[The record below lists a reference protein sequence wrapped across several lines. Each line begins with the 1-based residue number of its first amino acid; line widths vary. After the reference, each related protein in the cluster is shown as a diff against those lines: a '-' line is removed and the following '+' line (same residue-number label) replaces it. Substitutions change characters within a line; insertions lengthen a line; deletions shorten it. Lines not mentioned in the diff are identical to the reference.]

1 VPAIE
6 AIPQARA
13 SATPRVDRQK
23 QLRRWFGSDRT
34 LSWLLLAPA
43 LIVIAAVFVYP
54 LGYSLWM
61 SLQAYNIIT
70 PPRFV
75 GLRNYER
82 ILTDDTF
89 WQSTIVTFE
98 FAIPTFILEVVL
110 GFGMALLLEMH
121 TRGRGLMRSIILLPL
136 LLTPVVEA
144 LNWRVMLN
152 YDFGVVNWLI
162 GLVGIPKVNW
172 VNDATL
178 ALPALV
184 VLEVWRVVG
193 FEVLVFSAGL
203 AALPTEPFESAQIDG
218 ASNWQ
223 QLIHLTVPML
233 MPLFVVV
240 ALFRSYELLRVFD
253 IVYGLTGGGP
263 GRATETL
270 SFHIFNQMIQGFQ
283 VGYASA
289 AAYVLFAMS
298 LVLVLVII
306 KVLGLGGIEAT

>member
-1 VPAIE
+1 MPWHRHIRHA
-6 AIPQARA
+6 AG
-13 SATPRVDRQK
+13 TDRV
-23 QLRRWFGSDRT
+23 
-34 LSWLLLAPA
+34 LSWALLAPS
-43 LIVIAAVFVYP
+43 LIVVFGVFVYP

-61 SLQAYNIIT
+61 SLQAYNIVT
-70 PPRFV
+70 PARFI

-82 ILTDDTF
+82 ILSDETF
-89 WQSTIVTFE
+89 WHSALVTFQ
-98 FAIPTFILEVVL
+98 FAIPTFILEVL
-110 GFGMALLLEMH
+110 IGFGIALLLERH
-121 TRGRGLMRSIILLPL
+121 TRGRGLIRSIILIPL

-178 ALPALV
+178 AMPALM
-184 VLEVWRVVG
+184 VLEIWRVVG

-203 AALPTEPFESAQIDG
+203 AALPHEPFESAQIDG
-218 ASNWQ
+218 ASSWQ
-223 QLIHLTVPML
+223 QLVHLTLPML

-270 SFHIFNQMIQGFQ
+270 SFHIFNQMISGFQ

-289 AAYVLFAMS
+289 AAYVLFAIS
-298 LVLVLVII
+298 LVLVAIII
-306 KVLGLGGIEAT
+306 KVLGLGGIEASE

>member
-1 VPAIE
+1 MHAYQ
-6 AIPQARA
+6 QARA
-13 SATPRVDRQK
+13 STALRVDRQK
-23 QLRRWFGSDRT
+23 QLQRWLGSDRT

-70 PPRFV
+70 PARFI

-152 YDFGVVNWLI
+152 YDFGIVNWLI

-223 QLIHLTVPML
+223 QLIHLTIPML

-289 AAYVLFAMS
+289 AAYVLFAIS
-298 LVLVLVII
+298 LVLVLLII
-306 KVLGLGGIEAT
+306 KVLGLGGIEAS

>member
-1 VPAIE
+1 MEAYQPARSP
-6 AIPQARA
+6 ALAR
-13 SATPRVDRQK
+13 PGWPK
-23 QLRRWFGSDRT
+23 QVRHWLGTDRT

-43 LIVIAAVFVYP
+43 LIVIFGVFVYP
-54 LGYSLWM
+54 LAYSLWM
-61 SLQAYNIIT
+61 SLQAYNIVT
-70 PPRFV
+70 PPRFI

-82 ILTDDTF
+82 IFTDDTF
-89 WQSTIVTFE
+89 WHSAVVTMQ
-98 FAIPTFILEVVL
+98 FAIPTFITEVVL
-110 GFGMALLLEMH
+110 GFGMALLLERH
-121 TRGRGLMRSIILLPL
+121 TRGRGVMRSVILLPL

-152 YDFGVVNWLI
+152 YDFGIVNWLI
-162 GLVGIPKVNW
+162 GLVGIPKLNW
-172 VNDATL
+172 VNNATL
-178 ALPALV
+178 AMPALIM
-184 VLEVWRVVG
+184 LEVWRVVG

-203 AALPTEPFESAQIDG
+203 AALPHEPFESAQIDG
-218 ASNWQ
+218 ASSWQ
-223 QLIHLTVPML
+223 QLVHLTIPML

-270 SFHIFNQMIQGFQ
+270 SFHIFNQMISGFQ

-298 LVLVLVII
+298 LVLVVLII
-306 KVLGLGGIEAT
+306 KGLGLGGLEAGE

>member
-1 VPAIE
+1 ME
-6 AIPQARA
+6 AYQQARSSPIA
-13 SATPRVDRQK
+13 HPGWHRQIPHW
-23 QLRRWFGSDRT
+23 LGTDRT

-43 LIVIAAVFVYP
+43 LIVIFGVFVYP
-54 LGYSLWM
+54 LAYSLWM
-61 SLQAYNIIT
+61 SLQAYNIVT
-70 PPRFV
+70 PPRFI

-82 ILTDDTF
+82 IFTDDTF
-89 WQSTIVTFE
+89 WHSAVVTVQ
-98 FAIPTFILEVVL
+98 FAIPTFITEVVL
-110 GFGMALLLEMH
+110 GFGMALLLERH
-121 TRGRGLMRSIILLPL
+121 TRGRGVMRSVILLPL

-152 YDFGVVNWLI
+152 YDFGIVNWLI

-178 ALPALV
+178 AMPALI

-203 AALPTEPFESAQIDG
+203 AALPHEPFESAQIDG
-218 ASNWQ
+218 ASSWQ
-223 QLIHLTVPML
+223 QLVHLTIPML

-270 SFHIFNQMIQGFQ
+270 SFHIFNQMISGFQ

-298 LVLVLVII
+298 LVLVVLII
-306 KVLGLGGIEAT
+306 KGLGLGGLEAGE

>member
-1 VPAIE
+1 MRAYQEARQSTAIQVPRHRLVRHWA
-6 AIPQARA
+6 
-13 SATPRVDRQK
+13 
-23 QLRRWFGSDRT
+23 GSDRV
-34 LSWLLLAPA
+34 LSWALLAPS
-43 LIVIAAVFVYP
+43 LIVIFGVFVYP
-54 LGYSLWM
+54 LAYSLWM

-70 PPRFV
+70 PARFI

-89 WQSTIVTFE
+89 WHSALVTFQ
-98 FAIPTFILEVVL
+98 FAIPTFVLEVL
-110 GFGMALLLEMH
+110 IGFGIALLLERH
-121 TRGRGLMRSIILLPL
+121 TRGRGVMRSIILLPL

-178 ALPALV
+178 AMPALIM
-184 VLEVWRVVG
+184 LELWRVVG

-203 AALPTEPFESAQIDG
+203 AALPHEPFESAQIDG
-218 ASNWQ
+218 ASSWQ
-223 QLIHLTVPML
+223 QLVHLTVPML

-270 SFHIFNQMIQGFQ
+270 SFHIFNQMISGFQ

-298 LVLVLVII
+298 LVLVAIII
-306 KVLGLGGIEAT
+306 KVLGLGGIEAQE

>member
-1 VPAIE
+1 MHALE
-6 AIPQARA
+6 QARR
-13 SATPRVDRQK
+13 SAAARPAWHK
-23 QLRRWFGSDRT
+23 QVQHWAGTDRT

-43 LIVIAAVFVYP
+43 LIVIVGVFVYP
-54 LGYSLWM
+54 LAYSLWM
-61 SLQAYNIIT
+61 SLQAYNIVT
-70 PPRFV
+70 PARFI
-75 GLRNYER
+75 GTRNYER
-82 ILTDDTF
+82 IFTDETF
-89 WQSTIVTFE
+89 WHSALVTFQ
-98 FAIPTFILEVVL
+98 FAIPTFVIEVVI
-110 GFGMALLLEMH
+110 GFGMALLLERH
-121 TRGRGLMRSIILLPL
+121 TRGRGVMRSIILIPL

-178 ALPALV
+178 AMPALI

-203 AALPTEPFESAQIDG
+203 AALPHEPFESAQIDG
-218 ASNWQ
+218 GSSWQ
-223 QLIHLTVPML
+223 QLVHLTLPML

-270 SFHIFNQMIQGFQ
+270 SFHIFNQMISGFQ

-298 LVLVLVII
+298 LVLVVLII
-306 KVLGLGGIEAT
+306 KVLGFGGLEAGE

>member
-1 VPAIE
+1 MQAY
-6 AIPQARA
+6 PQARPSVA
-13 SATPRVDRQK
+13 VRAARYKKIRHWAGTDRA
-23 QLRRWFGSDRT
+23 

-43 LIVIAAVFVYP
+43 LLVIAGVFVYP
-54 LGYSLWM
+54 LAYSLWM

-70 PPRFV
+70 PARFV
-75 GLRNYER
+75 GLRNYQR
-82 ILTDDTF
+82 ILSDDTF
-89 WQSTIVTFE
+89 WQSAVTTFS
-98 FAIPTFILEVVL
+98 FAIPTFVIEVVI
-110 GFGMALLLEMH
+110 GFGLALMLERVSH
-121 TRGRGLMRSIILLPL
+121 GRGLMRSIILIPL

-152 YDFGVVNWLI
+152 FDFGVVNWFI

-172 VNDATL
+172 VNDARL
-178 ALPALV
+178 AMPALI

-203 AALPTEPFESAQIDG
+203 AALPHEPFESAEIDG
-218 ASNWQ
+218 ASSWQ
-223 QLIHLTVPML
+223 QLVHLTLPML
-233 MPLFVVV
+233 TPLFVVV

-270 SFHIFNQMIQGFQ
+270 SFHIFNQMISGFQ

-298 LVLVLVII
+298 LLLVLLII
-306 KVLGLGGIEAT
+306 RVLGLGGIEAAD

>member
-1 VPAIE
+1 MRAYQEAQQSRAIQVPT
-6 AIPQARA
+6 RRHVRHWA
-13 SATPRVDRQK
+13 S
-23 QLRRWFGSDRT
+23 SDRV
-34 LSWLLLAPA
+34 LSWALLAPS
-43 LIVIAAVFVYP
+43 LIVIFGVFVYP
-54 LGYSLWM
+54 LAYSLWM

-70 PPRFV
+70 PARFI

-89 WQSTIVTFE
+89 WHSALVTFE
-98 FAIPTFILEVVL
+98 FAIPTFILEVL
-110 GFGMALLLEMH
+110 IGFGIALLLERH
-121 TRGRGLMRSIILLPL
+121 THGRGVMRSIILLPL

-178 ALPALV
+178 AMPALIM
-184 VLEVWRVVG
+184 LELWRVVG

-203 AALPTEPFESAQIDG
+203 AALPHEPFESAQIDG
-218 ASNWQ
+218 ASSWQ
-223 QLIHLTVPML
+223 QLVHLTVPML

-270 SFHIFNQMIQGFQ
+270 SFHIFNQMISGFQ

-298 LVLVLVII
+298 LVLVAIII
-306 KVLGLGGIEAT
+306 KVLGLGGIEARE

>member
-1 VPAIE
+1 MHAY
-6 AIPQARA
+6 PQATRA
-13 SATPRVDRQK
+13 EVVRVPRYK
-23 QLRRWFGSDRT
+23 QLQRWAGADRT
-34 LSWLLLAPA
+34 LSWLLLAPS
-43 LIVIAAVFVYP
+43 LIVIAGVFVYP

-70 PPRFV
+70 PARFI
-75 GLRNYER
+75 GLRNYQR
-82 ILTDDTF
+82 ILSDDTF
-89 WQSTIVTFE
+89 WHSAVTTFS
-98 FAIPTFILEVVL
+98 FAIPTFAIEVVL
-110 GFGMALLLEMH
+110 GFGLALMLERVSH
-121 TRGRGLMRSIILLPL
+121 GRGLMRSVILVPL

-152 YDFGVVNWLI
+152 YDFGVVNWLL
-162 GLVGIPKVNW
+162 GLVGIPKINW
-172 VNDATL
+172 VNDAQL
-178 ALPALV
+178 AMPALV

-203 AALPTEPFESAQIDG
+203 AALPSEPFESAEIDG
-218 ASNWQ
+218 ASSWQ
-223 QLIHLTVPML
+223 QLLHLTLPML
-233 MPLFVVV
+233 TPLFVVV

-270 SFHIFNQMIQGFQ
+270 SFHIFNQMISGFQ

-298 LVLVLVII
+298 LMLILVII
-306 KVLGLGGIEAT
+306 RVLGLGGIEAAE

>member
-1 VPAIE
+1 MPWHRHIRHA
-6 AIPQARA
+6 AG
-13 SATPRVDRQK
+13 TDRV
-23 QLRRWFGSDRT
+23 
-34 LSWLLLAPA
+34 LSWALLAPS
-43 LIVIAAVFVYP
+43 LIVIFGVFVYP

-61 SLQAYNIIT
+61 SLQAYNIVT
-70 PPRFV
+70 PARFI

-82 ILTDDTF
+82 ILSDETF
-89 WQSTIVTFE
+89 WHSALVTFQ
-98 FAIPTFILEVVL
+98 FAIPTFILEVL
-110 GFGMALLLEMH
+110 IGFGIALLLERH
-121 TRGRGLMRSIILLPL
+121 TRGRGLIRSIILMPL

-172 VNDATL
+172 VNDATR
-178 ALPALV
+178 AMPALM
-184 VLEVWRVVG
+184 VLEIWRVVG

-203 AALPTEPFESAQIDG
+203 AALPHEPFESAQIDG
-218 ASNWQ
+218 ASSWQ
-223 QLIHLTVPML
+223 QLVHLTLPML

-270 SFHIFNQMIQGFQ
+270 SFHIFNQMISGFQ

-298 LVLVLVII
+298 LVLVAIII
-306 KVLGLGGIEAT
+306 KVLGLGGIEASE

>member
-1 VPAIE
+1 MPWHRHLRHA
-6 AIPQARA
+6 AG
-13 SATPRVDRQK
+13 TDRV
-23 QLRRWFGSDRT
+23 
-34 LSWLLLAPA
+34 LSWALLAPS
-43 LIVIAAVFVYP
+43 LIVVFGVFVYP

-61 SLQAYNIIT
+61 SLQAYNIVT
-70 PPRFV
+70 PARFI

-82 ILTDDTF
+82 ILSDETF
-89 WQSTIVTFE
+89 WHSALVTFQ
-98 FAIPTFILEVVL
+98 FAIPTFILEVL
-110 GFGMALLLEMH
+110 IGFGIALLLERH
-121 TRGRGLMRSIILLPL
+121 TRGRGLIRSIILMPL

-178 ALPALV
+178 AMPALM
-184 VLEVWRVVG
+184 VLEIWRVVG

-203 AALPTEPFESAQIDG
+203 AALPHEPFESAQIDG
-218 ASNWQ
+218 ASSWQ
-223 QLIHLTVPML
+223 QLVHLTLPML

-270 SFHIFNQMIQGFQ
+270 SFHIFNQMISGFQ

-289 AAYVLFAMS
+289 AAYVLFAIS
-298 LVLVLVII
+298 LVLVAIII
-306 KVLGLGGIEAT
+306 KVLGLGGIEASE

>member
-1 VPAIE
+1 MQAYQ
-6 AIPQARA
+6 QARSSPIA
-13 SATPRVDRQK
+13 RPGWQRQVGHWLSA
-23 QLRRWFGSDRT
+23 DRT

-43 LIVIAAVFVYP
+43 LIVIFGVFVYP

-61 SLQAYNIIT
+61 SFQAYNIIT
-70 PPRFV
+70 PPRFI

-89 WQSTIVTFE
+89 WHSAVVTLE
-98 FAIPTFILEVVL
+98 FAIPTFVTEVIL
-110 GFGMALLLEMH
+110 GFGMALLLERH
-121 TRGRGLMRSIILLPL
+121 TRGRGIMRSVILLPL

-172 VNDATL
+172 VNDARM
-178 ALPALV
+178 AMPALV

-203 AALPTEPFESAQIDG
+203 AALPHEPFESAEIDG
-218 ASNWQ
+218 ASSWQ
-223 QLIHLTVPML
+223 QLIYLTIPML

-270 SFHIFNQMIQGFQ
+270 SFHIFNTMISGFQ

-298 LVLVLVII
+298 LALVLVII
-306 KVLGLGGIEAT
+306 KVLGLGGLEASE

>member
-1 VPAIE
+1 MHALE
-6 AIPQARA
+6 QARR
-13 SATPRVDRQK
+13 SAAARPAWHQQVRHWAGT
-23 QLRRWFGSDRT
+23 DRT

-43 LIVIAAVFVYP
+43 LIVIVGVFVYP
-54 LGYSLWM
+54 LAYSLWM
-61 SLQAYNIIT
+61 SLQAYNIVT
-70 PPRFV
+70 PARFI
-75 GLRNYER
+75 GTRNYER
-82 ILTDDTF
+82 IFTDETF
-89 WQSTIVTFE
+89 WHSALVTFQ
-98 FAIPTFILEVVL
+98 FAIPTFVIEVVI
-110 GFGMALLLEMH
+110 GFGMALLLERH
-121 TRGRGLMRSIILLPL
+121 TRGRGVMRSIILIPL

-162 GLVGIPKVNW
+162 GLVGLPKVNW

-178 ALPALV
+178 AMPALI

-203 AALPTEPFESAQIDG
+203 AALPHEPFESAQIDG

-223 QLIHLTVPML
+223 QLVHLTIPML

-270 SFHIFNQMIQGFQ
+270 SFHIFNQMISGFQ

-298 LVLVLVII
+298 LVLVALII
-306 KVLGLGGIEAT
+306 KVLGLGGLEAGE

>member
-1 VPAIE
+1 MHALE
-6 AIPQARA
+6 QARR
-13 SATPRVDRQK
+13 SAAARPAWHK
-23 QLRRWFGSDRT
+23 QVQHWAGTDRT

-43 LIVIAAVFVYP
+43 LIVIVGVFVYP
-54 LGYSLWM
+54 LAYSLWM
-61 SLQAYNIIT
+61 SLQAYNIVT
-70 PPRFV
+70 PARFI
-75 GLRNYER
+75 GTRNYER
-82 ILTDDTF
+82 IFTDETF
-89 WQSTIVTFE
+89 WHSALVTFQ
-98 FAIPTFILEVVL
+98 FAIPTFVIEVVI
-110 GFGMALLLEMH
+110 GFGMALLLERH
-121 TRGRGLMRSIILLPL
+121 TRGRGVMRSIILIPL

-178 ALPALV
+178 AMPALI

-203 AALPTEPFESAQIDG
+203 AALPHEPFESAQIDG
-218 ASNWQ
+218 ASSWQ
-223 QLIHLTVPML
+223 QLVHLTLPML

-270 SFHIFNQMIQGFQ
+270 SFHIFNQMISGFQ

-298 LVLVLVII
+298 LVLVVLII
-306 KVLGLGGIEAT
+306 KVLGLGGLEAGE

>member
-1 VPAIE
+1 MEAYQHVRAPATI
-6 AIPQARA
+6 
-13 SATPRVDRQK
+13 RVAWHQ
-23 QLRRWFGSDRT
+23 QLRHWAGADRG

-43 LIVIAAVFVYP
+43 LIVIFGVFVYP
-54 LGYSLWM
+54 LAYSLWM
-61 SLQAYNIIT
+61 SLQAYNIVT
-70 PPRFV
+70 PARFI
-75 GLRNYER
+75 GLRNYQR
-82 ILTDDTF
+82 ILSDETF
-89 WQSTIVTFE
+89 WHSALVTFQ
-98 FAIPTFILEVVL
+98 FAIPTFAIEVVL
-110 GFGMALLLEMH
+110 GFGMALCLELH
-121 TRGRGLMRSIILLPL
+121 TRGSGLMRSIILIPL

-162 GLVGIPKVNW
+162 GLVGISKVNW
-172 VNDATL
+172 VNDAQL
-178 ALPALV
+178 AMPALI

-203 AALPTEPFESAQIDG
+203 AALPREPFESAQIDG
-218 ASNWQ
+218 ASSWQ
-223 QLIHLTVPML
+223 QLVHLTLPML

-270 SFHIFNQMIQGFQ
+270 SFHIFNQMIAGFQ

-289 AAYVLFAMS
+289 AAYVLFAIS
-298 LVLVLVII
+298 LILVAVII
-306 KVLGLGGIEAT
+306 KVLGLGGLESHD

>member
-1 VPAIE
+1 MPWHRHIRHA
-6 AIPQARA
+6 AG
-13 SATPRVDRQK
+13 TDRV
-23 QLRRWFGSDRT
+23 
-34 LSWLLLAPA
+34 LSWALLAPS
-43 LIVIAAVFVYP
+43 LIVIFGVFVYP

-61 SLQAYNIIT
+61 SLQAYNIVT
-70 PPRFV
+70 PARFI

-82 ILTDDTF
+82 ILSDETF
-89 WQSTIVTFE
+89 WHSALVTFQ
-98 FAIPTFILEVVL
+98 FAIPTFILEVL
-110 GFGMALLLEMH
+110 IGFGIALLLERH
-121 TRGRGLMRSIILLPL
+121 TRGRGLIRSIILMPL

-178 ALPALV
+178 AMPALM
-184 VLEVWRVVG
+184 VLEIWRVVG

-203 AALPTEPFESAQIDG
+203 AALPHEPFESAQIDG
-218 ASNWQ
+218 ASSWQ
-223 QLIHLTVPML
+223 QLVHLTLPML

-270 SFHIFNQMIQGFQ
+270 SFHIFNQMISGFQ

-298 LVLVLVII
+298 LVLVAIII
-306 KVLGLGGIEAT
+306 KVLGLGGIEASE

>member
-1 VPAIE
+1 M
-6 AIPQARA
+6 
-13 SATPRVDRQK
+13 
-23 QLRRWFGSDRT
+23 
-34 LSWLLLAPA
+34 
-43 LIVIAAVFVYP
+43 FVYP
-54 LGYSLWM
+54 LAYSLWM
-61 SLQAYNIIT
+61 SLQAYNIVT
-70 PPRFV
+70 PPRFI

-82 ILTDDTF
+82 IFTDDTF
-89 WQSTIVTFE
+89 WHSAVVTVQ
-98 FAIPTFILEVVL
+98 FAIPTFITEVVL
-110 GFGMALLLEMH
+110 GFGMALLLERH
-121 TRGRGLMRSIILLPL
+121 TRGRGVMRSVILLPL

-152 YDFGVVNWLI
+152 YDFGIVNWLI
-162 GLVGIPKVNW
+162 GLVGIPKLNW
-172 VNDATL
+172 VNNATL
-178 ALPALV
+178 AMPALI

-203 AALPTEPFESAQIDG
+203 AALPHEPFESAQIDG
-218 ASNWQ
+218 ASSWQ
-223 QLIHLTVPML
+223 QLVHLTIPML

-270 SFHIFNQMIQGFQ
+270 SFHIFNQMISGFQ

-298 LVLVLVII
+298 LVLVVLII
-306 KVLGLGGIEAT
+306 KGLGLGGLEAGE

>member
-1 VPAIE
+1 MPWHRHLRHA
-6 AIPQARA
+6 AG
-13 SATPRVDRQK
+13 TDRV
-23 QLRRWFGSDRT
+23 
-34 LSWLLLAPA
+34 LSWALLAPS
-43 LIVIAAVFVYP
+43 LIVIFGVFVYP

-61 SLQAYNIIT
+61 SLQAYNIVT
-70 PPRFV
+70 PARFI

-82 ILTDDTF
+82 ILSDETF
-89 WQSTIVTFE
+89 WHSALVTFQ
-98 FAIPTFILEVVL
+98 FAIPTFILEVL
-110 GFGMALLLEMH
+110 IGFGIALLLERH
-121 TRGRGLMRSIILLPL
+121 TRGRGLIRSIILIPL

-178 ALPALV
+178 AMPALI
-184 VLEVWRVVG
+184 VLEIWRVVG

-203 AALPTEPFESAQIDG
+203 AALPHEPFESAQIDG
-218 ASNWQ
+218 ASSWQ
-223 QLIHLTVPML
+223 QLVHLTLPML

-270 SFHIFNQMIQGFQ
+270 SFHIFNQMISGFQ

-289 AAYVLFAMS
+289 AAYVLFAIS
-298 LVLVLVII
+298 LVLVAIII
-306 KVLGLGGIEAT
+306 KVLGLGGIEASE

>member
-1 VPAIE
+1 MHAYE
-6 AIPQARA
+6 QARPSTTA
-13 SATPRVDRQK
+13 RLGWQAHVRHWLST
-23 QLRRWFGSDRT
+23 DRT

-43 LIVIAAVFVYP
+43 LIVIFGVFVYP
-54 LGYSLWM
+54 LAYSLWM

-70 PPRFV
+70 PARFI

-89 WQSTIVTFE
+89 WHSAVVTLQ
-98 FAIPTFILEVVL
+98 FAIPTFVIEVLL
-110 GFGMALLLEMH
+110 GFGMALLLERH
-121 TRGRGLMRSIILLPL
+121 TRGRGIMRSVILLPL

-152 YDFGVVNWLI
+152 YDFGVINWLI

-178 ALPALV
+178 AMPALIMV
-184 VLEVWRVVG
+184 EVWRVVG

-203 AALPTEPFESAQIDG
+203 AALPHEPFESAQIDG
-218 ASNWQ
+218 ASSWQ
-223 QLIHLTVPML
+223 QLVHLTIPML

-263 GRATETL
+263 GRATETI
-270 SFHIFNQMIQGFQ
+270 SFHIFNQMITGFQ

-289 AAYVLFAMS
+289 MAYVLFAMS
-298 LVLVLVII
+298 LMLVFVII
-306 KVLGLGGIEAT
+306 KVLGLGGLETGD